1 MISVVIPTYK
11 RPDLLKRL
19 LTSISQ
25 QSVQPEEVIIVDDCS
40 GMTLEYSEVINE
52 FSTILANLKYFS
64 LESNSG
70 ASTARNK
77 GIYES
82 TQPWIALVDDD
93 DEWLPEKLAEQKKLI
108 TQSTDEK
115 LGLVYTWTEAQGVGE
130 QASYTSCISVKGDA
144 RKALL
149 TTNFIM
155 SASVMVKREAIIEV
169 NCFDVAL
176 PSCQDWDMWIRI
188 CLAGYHIDVVEKI
201 LTIHH
206 RHGGE
211 SIGLSPKAKL
221 GYKLLLESHWREIY
235 KHTNIKNI
243 VKKVILY
250 IEVKVKTNG
259 LRIK

>member
-19 LTSISQ
+19 LTSISK
-25 QSVQPEEVIIVDDCS
+25 QSEQPEEVIVVDDCS
-40 GMTLEYSEVINE
+40 GMALEYGEVISE
-52 FSTILANLKYFS
+52 FSTILANLKYFC

-70 ASTARNK
+70 APTARNK
-77 GIYES
+77 GIHES
-82 TQPWIALVDDD
+82 SQPWIALVDDD

-108 TQSTDEK
+108 TQSTDEQ

-130 QASYTSCISVKGDA
+130 QASYTSSISVKGDA
-144 RKALL
+144 IKALL

-155 SASVMVKREAIIEV
+155 SASVMVKRKALIEAG
-169 NCFDVAL
+169 CFDIEL

-201 LTIHH
+201 LTIYH

-235 KHTNIKNI
+235 KYTSIKNI
-243 VKKVILY
+243 VKKIFLY
-250 IEVKVKTNG
+250 IEVRVKTNG